1 MKSLLRPRA
10 RSKPVPTP
18 AETGKSPLQYL
29 RAFLLAAAI
38 LAATLVAATLSN
50 LPARAAV
57 VLEYFNAIP
66 SSSAVLLEWST
77 ASEYNVAGFAV
88 FCKGVDEPRSAY
100 HRLAFLN
107 PKGDPNQG
115 AQYDLLVTELKPG
128 QAYCFRLEEVT
139 TDDTPGEARER
150 CGYGL
155 GIGPTPAP
163 SPTATL
169 SQTVGLTPTVVLFP
183 TQALGPDGLVPT
195 ATAPGAFI
203 TNTPD
208 PFQFQSPLETPT
220 PTWTPDPLLQGAV
233 PTPFDIASMN
243 ATTEAAAAQQP
254 TLDPL
259 IFGTPTLDPLIY
271 GTPTVDPF
279 AQTPQQ
285 FDSPLETPSP
295 AWTATAPLGQTPPAD
310 AAFPGPGEGAPA
322 ADAIAPTP
330 TSLYVVVTA
339 EPSPVAQGIAPGVTP
354 WPTATPPSTF
364 QLVGLFAPTAQ
375 NLTVMLL
382 CFIFLSATGLGF
394 LGLLTSIVYM
404 RSRAQREI
412 DDLRVRSRRRLL

>member
-1 MKSLLRPRA
+1 MKSLLRLRA
-10 RSKPVPTP
+10 RPRPLPAP
-18 AETGKSPLQYL
+18 AEVGKSPLRHV
-29 RAFLLAAAI
+29 RALLLATAI
-38 LAATLVAATLSN
+38 LSALLVTATLSH

-77 ASEYNVAGFAV
+77 TSEYNVAGFEV

-107 PKGDPNQG
+107 GKGGPNQG
-115 AQYDLLVTELKPG
+115 AQYDLLVTDLKPG
-128 QAYCFRLEEVT
+128 QPYCFRLEEVT

-183 TQALGPDGLVPT
+183 TPVSGPEGLVPT
-195 ATAPGAFI
+195 ATFPGDFI

-220 PTWTPDPLLQGAV
+220 LTWTPDPLLQGAV
-233 PTPFDIASMN
+233 PTPFDIAGMN
-243 ATTEAAAAQQP
+243 ATAEAAAALQP
-254 TLDPL
+254 TLDPLIYGTATLDPL
-259 IFGTPTLDPLIY
+259 IFGTPTA
-271 GTPTVDPF
+271 DPF
-279 AQTPQQ
+279 AQTQQQ
-285 FDSPLETPSP
+285 FDSPLETPAP
-295 AWTATAPLGQTPPAD
+295 IGTPVAPLTQTLPAD
-310 AAFPGPGEGAPA
+310 AAFPGPGDGAPA
-322 ADAIAPTP
+322 AAAIAPTP

-339 EPSPVAQGIAPGVTP
+339 EPTRVAQGIAPGITP
-354 WPTATPPSTF
+354 WPTATPPAPF
-364 QLVGLFAPTAQ
+364 PLAGLLAPTAQ
-375 NLTVMLL
+375 NLTVLLL

-404 RSRAQREI
+404 RSRAQREV
-412 DDLRVRSRRRLL
+412 DDVRVRARRRLL